1 VYCWQTSLQL
11 GSKLLRGLGVMS
23 DDVTFLSQLMRESM
37 EVKAQEALERKDEKE
52 PEIMKPFQ
60 V

>member
-1 VYCWQTSLQL
+1 L
-11 GSKLLRGLGVMS
+11 GSKILRGLGVMS

-37 EVKAQEALERKDEKE
+37 ELQAQEALERSDGKE
-52 PEIMKPFQ
+52 PEIMKSLQ

>member
-1 VYCWQTSLQL
+1 MHYWQTSLQL

-37 EVKAQEALERKDEKE
+37 ELQAQEALEQSDGKE
-52 PEIMKPFQ
+52 PEIMKSLQ